1 MKSKRKNN
9 TGFRAFLRRACRFVF
24 LGVPERRTS
33 VTVAQIRHG
42 ALLAGRRILVT
53 GGTRGLGA
61 EFVRKFL
68 SEGASVVFTGSRRES
83 VDAALAALGETGAGR
98 VFGLPAD
105 ARDATGA
112 PALVAEAEKLLG
124 GPPDS
129 LVANAG
135 VSLHESSWTV
145 VSEEN
150 WDVQLDTNLKGTYF
164 LAQAFAKRLLAA
176 RAATPA
182 SLPPGCAKILFLA
195 SERGLYGDD
204 IPYGLT
210 KAAIVSLTQGLA
222 KSLVGSGVRVN
233 AIAPGVV
240 ATDMTGY
247 DPDGDLTRPQ
257 ARGKR
262 VLLAEEIAEVA
273 AFLLSDAANCI
284 SGQVL
289 ACNETNHLR

>member
-1 MKSKRKNN
+1 MKPRRKNS
-9 TGFRAFLRRACRFVF
+9 GFRAFLRRGFRFVF

-33 VTVAQIRHG
+33 VTVSQIRNG
-42 ALLAGRRILVT
+42 SLLVGRRILVT

-83 VDAALAALGETGAGR
+83 VDAALVALGETGRGR

-105 ARDATGA
+105 ARDVAGA
-112 PALVAEAEKLLG
+112 PALVAKAEMLLG

-135 VSLHESSWTV
+135 VSLHERSWAV
-145 VSEEN
+145 VSEED

-164 LAQAFAKRLLAA
+164 LAQAFARRLLATRTA
-176 RAATPA
+176 RPTA
-182 SLPPGCAKILFLA
+182 LPPGCAKILFLS

-247 DPDGDLTRPQ
+247 DPNGDLTRPQ